1 MNRALEALPE
11 VMYLWRKIA
20 EPRWLSAHENILQAL
35 SGGRLAI
42 ISRPGRKRRQLQIA
56 CTSRNDSRKLVEE
69 FGGRTEKLPPNW
81 LKRFSDAEK
90 TKPIR
95 IDARLVI
102 GRRRKPAQCCSVRSR
117 QRMYTPRARRRAQT

>member
-69 FGGRTEKLPPNW
+69 FGGRTEKIAAQL
-81 LKRFSDAEK
+81 AQA
-90 TKPIR
+90 I
-95 IDARLVI
+95 
-102 GRRRKPAQCCSVRSR
+102 RRRGKEEAYQDWRAASDR
-117 QRMYTPRARRRAQT
+117 QEQGAGTML